1 MEMSW
6 ELLVLVWCLL
16 VGNPCAR
23 VSPPTCSSQ
32 HLLCTWCLPSNR
44 GGREWV
50 WIHQGGSYDLPGIP
64 DTGQPDWRFNCVLER
79 VPLGYNCTIKMFP
92 DPKGKWQGISRI
104 WTEEISIPKLAAVKS
119 SRLCCPLHHSRAEN
133 RPNFLWKFYK
143 LQYVY
148 NSKPVLKPFSLL
160 IYIYILDLKFR
171 SRSLFIFILP
181 VPLCLFFSLS
191 GITGY
196 DIHEPRMLKN
206 IPTTDRHSFTVRKGY
221 GAAKTMGEIL
231 GLPCELESDSGIGQ
245 VNPVLGSQ
253 HSERAREE
261 QRWGLCPA
269 TAGDAAPF
277 FVLRLFSN
285 IFVQF
290 FLSFLLP

>member
-171 SRSLFIFILP
+171 SRSFIHLYSSCPSLFILQSFWDNRLWHSWASYAKKHSYYRSTQLYCQKRLWGCKNYGGNIGTALWAGEWLWHWPSEPCTWLP
-181 VPLCLFFSLS
+181 
-191 GITGY
+191 T
-196 DIHEPRMLKN
+196 
-206 IPTTDRHSFTVRKGY
+206 
-221 GAAKTMGEIL
+221 
-231 GLPCELESDSGIGQ
+231 
-245 VNPVLGSQ
+245 
-253 HSERAREE
+253 
-261 QRWGLCPA
+261 
-269 TAGDAAPF
+269 
-277 FVLRLFSN
+277 
-285 IFVQF
+285 
-290 FLSFLLP
+290 